1 MKFWGGFSPS
11 CSTCMFKVSWLNTDS
26 GSCPASSL
34 CSDSQVSAD
43 LCNQDGPLV
52 TTTATGT
59 GTGVAVLQVI
69 QARPVWP
76 SGPALTAR
84 LRRLITAYQRFTL
97 RREPLLR
104 HDFLL
109 HDGLVGMPMGGG
121 GASHGHHSGG
131 PLAWQLG
138 EELRRCSVASTD
150 ADPLFLEWQ
159 RRWSVLLQLG
169 GGGWIRA
176 DPEYGSAQH

>member
-1 MKFWGGFSPS
+1 M
-11 CSTCMFKVSWLNTDS
+11 S
-26 GSCPASSL
+26 GDL
-34 CSDSQVSAD
+34 CS
-43 LCNQDGPLV
+43 QDGPLV

-59 GTGVAVLQVI
+59 GTGVATLQVI
-69 QARPVWP
+69 QVRPMWP

-109 HDGLVGMPMGGG
+109 HDNLVGMAMGGAG
-121 GASHGHHSGG
+121 VTHCHDSGG

-138 EELRRCSVASTD
+138 EELRRCSGASAD

-159 RRWSVLLQLG
+159 RRWLIKLLLYCCFTAA
-169 GGGWIRA
+169 GWRSA
-176 DPEYGSAQH
+176 APEHPTAQHEWKNATSLRRP